1 MTFEHDFANCVVC
14 LTGSR
19 CSEGQKADPVV
30 NGKRVANMDE
40 SERMRLTLYTVR
52 IKRPHGARSLADIPL
67 EADYPSTAKTMAGH
81 ILRGFAVRDDDFTLI
96 CIVHGTDGEV
106 IGHGS
111 VIREGAAYRG
121 ANQTG
126 NWRWG
131 IPKKTAA
138 ERKAQAAQFPRVN
151 KVVWK

>member
-1 MTFEHDFANCVVC
+1 MKPN
-14 LTGSR
+14 
-19 CSEGQKADPVV
+19 
-30 NGKRVANMDE
+30 
-40 SERMRLTLYTVR
+40 LYTVR
-52 IKRPHGARSLADIPL
+52 IKHPHATRSLADIPL

-96 CIVHGTDGEV
+96 CIVYGPDSELV
-106 IGHGS
+106 GHGR
-111 VIREGAAYRG
+111 VIRDGAAYRG

-131 IPKKTAA
+131 IPKKTPA

-151 KVVWK
+151 KVVWV